1 MATTK
6 NSNGWTE
13 EERKLAYDTDCP
25 LTLAGDRRC
34 ASRYKGIDWFY
45 NEEGDE
51 DGVVADMRCINAATV
66 RIHVVENPYES
77 YDAVACDTCAS
88 RLNEPPPEFS
98 SSSPSFGVVGGN
110 TVTII
115 GRL

>member
-1 MATTK
+1 MGNTK
-6 NSNGWTE
+6 DGKVWTE
-13 EERKLAYDTDCP
+13 EELELVFDTDRP
-25 LTLAGDRRC
+25 TTIGHDRRC
-34 ASRYKGIDWFY
+34 AWRYKGVDY
-45 NEEGDE
+45 RYRC
-51 DGVVADMRCINAATV
+51 VVPMRCINAATV
-66 RIHVVENPYES
+66 SIHVVENPYES

-88 RLNEPPPEFS
+88 RLNEPLPEVS

>member
-1 MATTK
+1 MANTK
-6 NSNGWTE
+6 DGDVWTDE
-13 EERKLAYDTDCP
+13 ELKLAYDTDCP

-34 ASRYKGIDWFY
+34 AWRYKGIDWRY
-45 NEEGDE
+45 DE
-51 DGVVADMRCINAATV
+51 DGMVVDMRCINAATV

-77 YDAVACDTCAS
+77 YDAVACDACTS
-88 RLNEPPPEFS
+88 RLNEPLPEVS

>member
-6 NSNGWTE
+6 NSNVWTE
-13 EERKLAYDTDCP
+13 EELKLAYDTDCP

-34 ASRYKGIDWFY
+34 ASRYKGIDWRY
-45 NEEGDE
+45 DE
-51 DGVVADMRCINAATV
+51 DGMVVDMRCINTATV
-66 RIHVVENPYES
+66 RIHVVENPYKS
-77 YDAVACDTCAS
+77 YDAVACDTHAS
-88 RLNEPPPEFS
+88 RLNEPLPEFS
-98 SSSPSFGVVGGN
+98 SSSPSFGVVGGE